1 MTVHSL
7 PEHSLVAKNF
17 KPGLYR
23 HYKGGNYE
31 VLGVGRNEA
40 TLDEIVVYRSIDNGN
55 LWARPLLDFLATVER
70 DGYNGPRFIFI
81 Q

>member
-1 MTVHSL
+1 MPDHL
-7 PEHSLVAKNF
+7 PPLSDTAKNL

-23 HYKGGNYE
+23 HFKGDNYE
-31 VLGVGRNEA
+31 VLGVGRNS
-40 TLDEIVVYRSIDNGN
+40 LDYAEELVFYRSADNGG
-55 LWARPLLDFLATVER
+55 LWARPLFDFLAIVER